1 MSSNRLL
8 RVFGGIFV
16 AYSRVNQYVLLE
28 LVVVVV
34 AVVVVVVVVVAFQG
48 H

>member
-16 AYSRVNQYVLLE
+16 AYSRVNQDVLLE
-28 LVVVVV
+28 LVVL
-34 AVVVVVVVVVAFQG
+34 VVVVVVVVVAIRG
-48 H
+48 Y